1 MAAKYRV
8 ISLLMITILLLANS
22 GSMWKI
28 SPTEERSRKIPDM
41 YPVKGAP
48 SCSTKCSTGLKFS
61 CMANCRTC
69 VPCSHCR
76 QCNCTCV
83 KNEEPCTNMRSHI
96 CGNMLKLKCQSY
108 SNGCFCYCEWVG
120 AMQ

>member
-41 YPVKGAP
+41 YPVKAIAVNA
-48 SCSTKCSTGLKFS
+48 TVHALKTRNP
-61 CMANCRTC
+61 ALT
-69 VPCSHCR
+69 
-76 QCNCTCV
+76 
-83 KNEEPCTNMRSHI
+83 
-96 CGNMLKLKCQSY
+96 
-108 SNGCFCYCEWVG
+108 
-120 AMQ
+120 